1 MKPNIL
7 MLNDMN
13 SLKPIAEK
21 TVNALIE
28 KNKQIATAESCTG
41 GLLSALITSVSGAS
55 AVFGLGVC
63 SYSPAAKQEILH
75 VSSETLEKYGTVSPY
90 TAREMAENVRK
101 IAFADIGVSVTGVA
115 GPNMSEGKPVGLVYI
130 ALSDGINTSF
140 KELNIEN
147 LGRDFIRNTAALE
160 VFRLILDYFNLE
172 EDYA

>member
-1 MKPNIL
+1 M
-7 MLNDMN
+7 
-13 SLKPIAEK
+13 
-21 TVNALIE
+21 
-28 KNKQIATAESCTG
+28 
-41 GLLSALITSVSGAS
+41 
-55 AVFGLGVC
+55 
-63 SYSPAAKQEILH
+63 H

-130 ALSDGINTSF
+130 ALSDGINTSV

-172 EDYA
+172 EDYAL